1 MLGHTDYD
9 FFPKEQA
16 DWFREK
22 DVEMFT
28 LGQRVEIT
36 EEPITDKDGHQHTLS
51 TSKVPLRD
59 ASGVITH
66 LVGIIHDITPLKRA
80 EEALREVTSA
90 LELRMQERTND
101 LLEAQT
107 ELVRRERLAVI
118 GLFAGTLAH
127 QIRNPLGSI
136 KNAAYLVQLAVP
148 TMDDDLRRAL
158 AIIQDEVA
166 RANQIITDLVD
177 YARVSSAQRR
187 VVPVD
192 LLMEI
197 ALSGMDLPT
206 NVTIHIE
213 CPPLPK
219 VFVDPSQLQR
229 ALQKL
234 VKNALQSM
242 SNGGTLTLSAHAD
255 GDAVFFA
262 VTDTGKGIPDD
273 VRQPPLRAARQ
284 RQPRQPRPRAH
295 HRPRPRR
302 EPGRRP
308 RAREE
313 RPRGHPRG
321 AAPPGR
327 PSRPLRARSTR
338 RAGPRCRPRAASAL
352 AGSTHRAP
360 SSTRFPRA
368 TSLATAASRPAIG
381 STPVRAESVARSTPA
396 AVRSPSI
403 SPSCTRTSGAIASVS
418 PGGSSPRSR
427 ASQYAAA
434 SAWLRHRSPARPSV
448 GAAVQ
453 PTAPAPRPRYHSPLQ

>member
-1 MLGHTDYD
+1 MNAPDPKAMSIPKELDREFLASIIDHIADPIFVKDREFRFVLLNSAMEGMLGITRAEMLGHTDYD

-36 EEPITDKDGHQHTLS
+36 EELITDKQGHQHTLS

-59 ASGVITH
+59 AQGNITH

-80 EEALREVTSA
+80 EDALREVTSA
-90 LELRMQERTND
+90 LELRMQERTD
-101 LLEAQT
+101 ALLEAQT

-148 TMDDDLRRAL
+148 AMDEDLRRAL

-177 YARVSSAQRR
+177 YARVTSAQRR

-197 ALSGMDLPT
+197 ALSGLDLPP
-206 NVTIHIE
+206 NVTVTTE
-213 CPPLPK
+213 CPPLPR

-242 SNGGTLTLSAHAD
+242 GTGGTLSLSARAEA
-255 GDAVFFA
+255 DAVLFS

-273 VRQPPLRAARQ
+273 VRSRLFEPLVSGNPGNLGLGLITARALIENQ
-284 RQPRQPRPRAH
+284 
-295 HRPRPRR
+295 
-302 EPGRRP
+302 G
-308 RAREE
+308 
-313 RPRGHPRG
+313 G
-321 AAPPGR
+321 
-327 PSRPLRARSTR
+327 
-338 RAGPRCRPRAASAL
+338 AL
-352 AGSTHRAP
+352 ALEKSDSEG
-360 SSTRFPRA
+360 TRVVLRLP
-368 TSLATAASRPAIG
+368 I
-381 STPVRAESVARSTPA
+381 AE
-396 AVRSPSI
+396 
-403 SPSCTRTSGAIASVS
+403 
-418 PGGSSPRSR
+418 
-427 ASQYAAA
+427 
-434 SAWLRHRSPARPSV
+434 
-448 GAAVQ
+448 
-453 PTAPAPRPRYHSPLQ
+453 